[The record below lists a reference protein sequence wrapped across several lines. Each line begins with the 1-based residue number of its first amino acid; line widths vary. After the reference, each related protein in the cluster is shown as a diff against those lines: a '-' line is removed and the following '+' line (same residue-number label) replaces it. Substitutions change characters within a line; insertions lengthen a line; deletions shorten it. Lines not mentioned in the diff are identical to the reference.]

1 MAVTEM
7 DSMPSVLVPIADGS
21 EEIEAV
27 TIVDVLRRAK
37 AEVTLASVMPAR
49 CITASRGVVIEA
61 DCLLQDCAT
70 DNWDLIALPGGMP
83 GAEHLHNSAPL
94 IALIREQFISGR
106 WLGAICASPAVVLG
120 RHGLI
125 SDYHATCHSAFRN
138 ELIKQVKETS
148 DDAVVIDRNLITS
161 QAPGTA
167 MEFALSLVGAL
178 FSAEV
183 EKEVAIPMA
192 GLASVK

>member
-1 MAVTEM
+1 M
-7 DSMPSVLVPIADGS
+7 DCIPRVLVPIADGS

-37 AEVTLASVMPAR
+37 AEVTLASVMPER
-49 CITASRGVVIEA
+49 RITASRGVGIEA

-70 DNWDLIALPGGMP
+70 GNWDMIAIPGGMP

-94 IALIREQFISGR
+94 IELITDQLKSGR

-125 SDYHATCHSAFRN
+125 SDYRATCHSAFRD
-138 ELIKQVKETS
+138 ELTGQVKETS
-148 DDAVVIDRNLITS
+148 NDAVVIDRNLITS

-167 MEFALSLVGAL
+167 MDFALSLVGAL

-183 EKEVAIPMA
+183 EKEVAIPME
-192 GLASVK
+192 G